1 MGSRKIH
8 TVVGDE
14 LSSFGVKHTRIGL
27 SSSLYCE
34 IDLDYVRCRVP
45 LLLLLLLM
53 LVLRL
58 LKTLT
63 IREGEKIFFSL
74 FTISKYVCM
83 VPEILF
89 MPKRS
94 VFQWLNKQALND
106 NVNSAIKSFNFPRF
120 TLS

>member
-1 MGSRKIH
+1 MSCAAATAAAADVGAEAAKDTHNSRRRAI
-8 TVVGDE
+8 
-14 LSSFGVKHTRIGL
+14 
-27 SSSLYCE
+27 E
-34 IDLDYVRCRVP
+34 I
-45 LLLLLLLM
+45 
-53 LVLRL
+53 
-58 LKTLT
+58 
-63 IREGEKIFFSL
+63 IFFSL